1 MTSLI
6 FLFTLLQ
13 KEKKNSICQ
22 WTELF
27 YIQINLYPFEWEFV
41 HPTYGNFFWDYR
53 EIQFDSNHPFTCTY
67 FMKLFI
73 GDIICRSERL
83 LKINLWKYIKT

>member
-1 MTSLI
+1 MTSLL

-13 KEKKNSICQ
+13 KEKKKQYMPIA

-41 HPTYGNFFWDYR
+41 CPTYGNCFW
-53 EIQFDSNHPFTCTY
+53 N
-67 FMKLFI
+67 
-73 GDIICRSERL
+73 
-83 LKINLWKYIKT
+83 